1 MSIFN
6 IFNIYTNALQVRR
19 FLQIA
24 RILIRHG
31 YQNWYLNTKLGKRYL
46 RRHPDVRHLST
57 PERIRVLIQD
67 LGPTFVKFGQILADR
82 PDVVADRFRVELKKL
97 QSQVEPI
104 DDQTARH
111 LIENELCKSI
121 KHVFKNFNKNCIAS
135 ASIGQV
141 YEGTLK
147 NGEDVIIKIQRPHI
161 EKTIKL
167 DLRLMRWMVN
177 RFVKEYP
184 QFSYMDLAGFVDEF
198 SMQMANE
205 LDYFNEAD
213 NMARFS
219 AMFEDNPQVYIPKV
233 YPEFTTKRLLIME
246 KIKGLPPD
254 HIQELK
260 TAGYDLHQIAVT
272 GANALLKMILE
283 EGFFHADPHPG
294 NIFIMPGN
302 VVCFIDFGMVG
313 YLRPREM
320 NFIANF
326 LISFVRKNPKAMG
339 AALLNLSGKKFY
351 QDMDELEFELDSLIK
366 RVGNVPVEEI
376 NFANLMQT
384 CLNIL
389 VKHRLRVPSGMFMLG
404 KSLLTLQR
412 FAGQL
417 DPDLPITPLVLPY
430 AKRLVSNQ
438 YNVSKLAGSVF
449 DTLWDYVNMARSLPV
464 QINEILYK
472 LKEGKISHEI
482 KVDDASSMNRA
493 FRNAANRIVLAIL
506 LMALFVGSALLTAL
520 APQIIYAKI
529 LFIASSAIILIMLLG
544 RIFRKRY

>member
-1 MSIFN
+1 MN
-6 IFNIYTNALQVRR
+6 ILNLYSNFLQTRR

-24 RILIRHG
+24 RILAKHG
-31 YQNWYLNTKLGKRYL
+31 YQNWYLGTRLGKRYL
-46 RRHPDVRHLST
+46 RRNPDIKHLST
-57 PERIRVLIQD
+57 PERIRVLIED

-82 PDVVADRFRVELKKL
+82 PDVIADRFRTELKQL
-97 QSQVEPI
+97 QSHVEPI

-111 LIENELCKSI
+111 LIENELCKPI
-121 KHVFKNFNKNCIAS
+121 KHVFKSFNKTCLAS

-141 YEGTLK
+141 YEATLK

-167 DLRLMRWMVN
+167 DIKLMRWMAN
-177 RFVKEYP
+177 RFTKEYP
-184 QFSYMDLAGFVDEF
+184 QYSYIDLDGFVDEF
-198 SMQMANE
+198 SKQMANE

-213 NMARFS
+213 NMLRFS
-219 AMFEDNPQVYIPKV
+219 AMFESNPQVYIPKV
-233 YPEFTTKRLLIME
+233 YGEYTTKRLLVME
-246 KIKGLPPD
+246 KIKGVPPD
-254 HIQELK
+254 RIQELK
-260 TAGYDLHQIAVT
+260 EAGYDLHGIAVT

-313 YLRPREM
+313 TLRPREM

-339 AALLNLSGKKFY
+339 TALLSLSGKKFY
-351 QDMDELEFELDSLIK
+351 QDMDELEFELDSLLK

-376 NFANLMQT
+376 NFASLMQS
-384 CLNIL
+384 CINIL
-389 VKHRLRVPSGMFMLG
+389 VKHQLRVPSGMFMLG

-449 DTLWDYVNMARSLPV
+449 DTLWDYLNMARSLPV
-464 QINEILYK
+464 QVNEILYK

-506 LMALFVGSALLTAL
+506 LTALFIGSALLTAL
-520 APQIIYAKI
+520 APGIIYGKI
-529 LFIASSAIILIMLLG
+529 LLVASSAIILIMLLG

>member
-1 MSIFN
+1 MN
-6 IFNIYTNALQVRR
+6 ILNIYSNFLQTRR
-19 FLQIA
+19 FLQIV
-24 RILIRHG
+24 RILLRHG
-31 YQNWYLNTKLGKRYL
+31 YKNWYLNTKMGKRHL
-46 RRHPDVRHLST
+46 RRHPEVKYLST
-57 PERIRVLIQD
+57 PERIRVLIED

-82 PDVVADRFRVELKKL
+82 PDVIAERFRVELKKL
-97 QSQVEPI
+97 QSQVDPI
-104 DDQTARH
+104 DNQTAWH

-121 KHVFKNFNKNCIAS
+121 RQVFKSINKKCIAS

-141 YEGTLK
+141 YEATLK
-147 NGEDVIIKIQRPHI
+147 NGEEVIIKIQRPHI

-167 DLRLMRWMVN
+167 DIKLMRWMVN
-177 RFVKEYP
+177 RFIKEYP
-184 QFSYMDLAGFVDEF
+184 QYSYMDLAGFVEEF
-198 SMQMANE
+198 SKQMANE

-213 NMARFS
+213 NMSRF
-219 AMFEDNPQVYIPKV
+219 AGMFEDNPKVYIPKV
-233 YPEFTTKRLLIME
+233 YSEYTTKRLLVME
-246 KIKGLPPD
+246 KINGLPPD
-254 HIQELK
+254 HIKDLK
-260 TAGYDLHQIAVT
+260 AAGYDLHEIAVT
-272 GANALLKMILE
+272 GANALLKMIME

-313 YLRPREM
+313 SLRPREM

-339 AALLNLSGKKFY
+339 SALLSLSGKQFY
-351 QDMDELEFELDSLIK
+351 QDMDELEFELDSLLK

-376 NFANLMQT
+376 NFASLMQS
-384 CLNIL
+384 CINIL
-389 VKHRLRVPSGMFMLG
+389 VKHQLRVPSGMFMLG

-412 FAGQL
+412 FAGEL

-438 YNVSKLAGSVF
+438 YNVSRLAGSVF
-449 DTLWDYVNMARSLPV
+449 DTLWDYINMARSLPV
-464 QINEILYK
+464 QVNEILYK

-520 APQIIYAKI
+520 APEIIYGKI
-529 LFIASSAIILIMLLG
+529 LLIASSAIILIMLLG

>member
-1 MSIFN
+1 MN
-6 IFNIYTNALQVRR
+6 ILNLYSNFLQTRR

-24 RILIRHG
+24 RILAKHG
-31 YQNWYLNTKLGKRYL
+31 YQNWYLGTRLGKRYL
-46 RRHPDVRHLST
+46 RRNPDIKHLST
-57 PERIRVLIQD
+57 PERIRVLIED

-82 PDVVADRFRVELKKL
+82 PDVIADRFRTELKQL
-97 QSQVEPI
+97 QSHVEPI

-111 LIENELCKSI
+111 LIENELCKPI
-121 KHVFKNFNKNCIAS
+121 KHVFKSFNKTCLAS

-141 YEGTLK
+141 YEATLK

-167 DLRLMRWMVN
+167 DIKLMRWMVN
-177 RFVKEYP
+177 RFTKEYP
-184 QFSYMDLAGFVDEF
+184 QYSYMDLDGFVDEF
-198 SMQMANE
+198 SKQMANE

-213 NMARFS
+213 NMLRFS
-219 AMFEDNPQVYIPKV
+219 AMFESNPQVYIPKV
-233 YPEFTTKRLLIME
+233 YGEYTTKRLLVME
-246 KIKGLPPD
+246 KIKGVPPD
-254 HIQELK
+254 RIQELK
-260 TAGYDLHQIAVT
+260 EAGYDLHGIAVT

-313 YLRPREM
+313 TLRPREM

-339 AALLNLSGKKFY
+339 TALLSLSGKKFY
-351 QDMDELEFELDSLIK
+351 QDMDELEFELDSLLK

-376 NFANLMQT
+376 NFASLMQS
-384 CLNIL
+384 CINIL
-389 VKHRLRVPSGMFMLG
+389 VKHQLRVPSGMFMLG

-449 DTLWDYVNMARSLPV
+449 DTLWDYLNMARSLPV
-464 QINEILYK
+464 QVNEILYK

-506 LMALFVGSALLTAL
+506 LTALFIGSALLTAL
-520 APQIIYAKI
+520 APGIIYGKI
-529 LFIASSAIILIMLLG
+529 LLVASSAIILIMLLG

>member
-1 MSIFN
+1 MN
-6 IFNIYTNALQVRR
+6 ILNLYSNFLQTRR

-24 RILIRHG
+24 RILAKHG
-31 YQNWYLNTKLGKRYL
+31 YQNWYLGTRLGKRYL
-46 RRHPDVRHLST
+46 RRNPDIKHLST
-57 PERIRVLIQD
+57 PERIRVLIED

-82 PDVVADRFRVELKKL
+82 PDVIADRFRTELKQL
-97 QSQVEPI
+97 QSHVEPI

-111 LIENELCKSI
+111 LIENELCKPI
-121 KHVFKNFNKNCIAS
+121 KHVFKSFNKTCLAS

-141 YEGTLK
+141 YEATLK

-167 DLRLMRWMVN
+167 DIKLMRWMVN
-177 RFVKEYP
+177 RFTKEYP
-184 QFSYMDLAGFVDEF
+184 QYSYMDLDGFVDEF
-198 SMQMANE
+198 SKQMANE

-213 NMARFS
+213 NMLRFS
-219 AMFEDNPQVYIPKV
+219 AMFESNPQVYIPKV
-233 YPEFTTKRLLIME
+233 YGEYTTKRLLVME
-246 KIKGLPPD
+246 KIKGVPPD
-254 HIQELK
+254 RIQELK
-260 TAGYDLHQIAVT
+260 EAGYDLHGIAVT

-313 YLRPREM
+313 TLRPREM

-339 AALLNLSGKKFY
+339 TALLSLSGKKFY
-351 QDMDELEFELDSLIK
+351 QDMDELEFELDSLLK

-376 NFANLMQT
+376 NFASLMQS
-384 CLNIL
+384 CINIL
-389 VKHRLRVPSGMFMLG
+389 VKHQLRVPSGMFMLG

-449 DTLWDYVNMARSLPV
+449 DTLWDYLNMARSLPV
-464 QINEILYK
+464 QVNEILYK

-506 LMALFVGSALLTAL
+506 LTALFIGSALLTAL
-520 APQIIYAKI
+520 APGIIYGKI
-529 LFIASSAIILIMLLG
+529 LLVASAAIILIMLLG

>member
-1 MSIFN
+1 MN
-6 IFNIYTNALQVRR
+6 ILNLYSNFLQTRR

-24 RILIRHG
+24 RILAKHG
-31 YQNWYLNTKLGKRYL
+31 YQNWYLGTRLGKRYL
-46 RRHPDVRHLST
+46 RRHPDIKHLST
-57 PERIRVLIQD
+57 PERIRVLIED

-82 PDVVADRFRVELKKL
+82 PDVIADRFRTELKQL
-97 QSQVEPI
+97 QSHVEPI

-111 LIENELCKSI
+111 LIENELCKPI
-121 KHVFKNFNKNCIAS
+121 KHVFKSFNKTCLAS

-141 YEGTLK
+141 YEATLK

-167 DLRLMRWMVN
+167 DIKLMRWMVN
-177 RFVKEYP
+177 RFTKEYP
-184 QFSYMDLAGFVDEF
+184 QYSYMDLDGFVDEF
-198 SMQMANE
+198 SKQMANE

-213 NMARFS
+213 NMLRFS
-219 AMFEDNPQVYIPKV
+219 AMFESNPQVYIPKV
-233 YPEFTTKRLLIME
+233 YGEYTTKRLLVME
-246 KIKGLPPD
+246 KIKGVPPD
-254 HIQELK
+254 RIQELK
-260 TAGYDLHQIAVT
+260 EAGYDLHGIAVT

-313 YLRPREM
+313 TLRPREM

-339 AALLNLSGKKFY
+339 TALLSLSGKKFY
-351 QDMDELEFELDSLIK
+351 QDMDELEFELDSLLK

-376 NFANLMQT
+376 NFASLMQS
-384 CLNIL
+384 CINIL
-389 VKHRLRVPSGMFMLG
+389 VKHQLRVPSGMFMLG

-417 DPDLPITPLVLPY
+417 APDLPITPLVLPY

-449 DTLWDYVNMARSLPV
+449 DTLWDYLNMARSLPV
-464 QINEILYK
+464 QVNEILYK

-506 LMALFVGSALLTAL
+506 LTALFIGSALLTAL
-520 APQIIYAKI
+520 APGIIYGKI
-529 LFIASSAIILIMLLG
+529 LLVASSAIILIMLLG

>member
-1 MSIFN
+1 MN
-6 IFNIYTNALQVRR
+6 ILNLYSNFLQTRR

-24 RILIRHG
+24 RILAKHG
-31 YQNWYLNTKLGKRYL
+31 YQNWYLGTRLGKRYL
-46 RRHPDVRHLST
+46 RRNPDIKHLST
-57 PERIRVLIQD
+57 PERIRVLIED

-82 PDVVADRFRVELKKL
+82 PDVIADRFRTELKQL
-97 QSQVEPI
+97 QSHVEPI

-111 LIENELCKSI
+111 LIENELCKPI
-121 KHVFKNFNKNCIAS
+121 KHVFKSFNKTCLAS

-141 YEGTLK
+141 YEATLK

-167 DLRLMRWMVN
+167 DIKLMRWMVN
-177 RFVKEYP
+177 RFTKEYP
-184 QFSYMDLAGFVDEF
+184 QYSYIDLDGFVDEF
-198 SMQMANE
+198 SKQMANE

-213 NMARFS
+213 NMLRFS
-219 AMFEDNPQVYIPKV
+219 AMFESNPQVYIPKV
-233 YPEFTTKRLLIME
+233 YGEYTTKRLLVME
-246 KIKGLPPD
+246 KIKGVPPD

-260 TAGYDLHQIAVT
+260 EAGYDLHGIAVT

-313 YLRPREM
+313 TLRPREM

-339 AALLNLSGKKFY
+339 TALLSLSGKKFY
-351 QDMDELEFELDSLIK
+351 QDMDELEFELDSLLK

-376 NFANLMQT
+376 NFASLMQS
-384 CLNIL
+384 CINIL
-389 VKHRLRVPSGMFMLG
+389 VKHQLRVPSGMFMLG

-449 DTLWDYVNMARSLPV
+449 DTLWDYLNMARSLPV
-464 QINEILYK
+464 QVNEILYK

-506 LMALFVGSALLTAL
+506 LTALFIGSALLTAL
-520 APQIIYAKI
+520 APGIIYGKI
-529 LFIASSAIILIMLLG
+529 LLVASSAIILIMLLG

>member
-1 MSIFN
+1 MN
-6 IFNIYTNALQVRR
+6 ILNLYSNFLQTRR

-24 RILIRHG
+24 RILAKHG
-31 YQNWYLNTKLGKRYL
+31 YQNWYLGTRLGKRYL
-46 RRHPDVRHLST
+46 RRNPDIKHLST
-57 PERIRVLIQD
+57 PERIRVLIED

-82 PDVVADRFRVELKKL
+82 PDVIADRFRTELKQL
-97 QSQVEPI
+97 QSHVEPI

-111 LIENELCKSI
+111 LIENELCKPI
-121 KHVFKNFNKNCIAS
+121 KHVFKSFNKTCLAS

-141 YEGTLK
+141 YEATLK

-167 DLRLMRWMVN
+167 DIKLMRWMVN
-177 RFVKEYP
+177 RFTKEYP
-184 QFSYMDLAGFVDEF
+184 QYSYIDLDGFVDEF
-198 SMQMANE
+198 SKQMANE
-205 LDYFNEAD
+205 LDYSNEAD
-213 NMARFS
+213 NMLRFS
-219 AMFEDNPQVYIPKV
+219 AMFESNPQVYIPKV
-233 YPEFTTKRLLIME
+233 YGEYTTKRLLVME
-246 KIKGLPPD
+246 KIKGVPPD
-254 HIQELK
+254 RIQELK
-260 TAGYDLHQIAVT
+260 EAGYDLHGIAVT

-313 YLRPREM
+313 TLRPREM

-339 AALLNLSGKKFY
+339 TALLSLSGKKFY
-351 QDMDELEFELDSLIK
+351 QDMDELEFELDSLLK

-376 NFANLMQT
+376 NFASLMQS
-384 CLNIL
+384 CINIL
-389 VKHRLRVPSGMFMLG
+389 VKHQLRVPSGMFMLG

-449 DTLWDYVNMARSLPV
+449 DTLWDYLNMARSLPV
-464 QINEILYK
+464 QVNEILYK

-506 LMALFVGSALLTAL
+506 LTALFIGSALLTAL
-520 APQIIYAKI
+520 APGIIYGKI
-529 LFIASSAIILIMLLG
+529 LLVASSAIILIMLLG

>member
-1 MSIFN
+1 MN
-6 IFNIYTNALQVRR
+6 ILNLYSNFLQTRR

-24 RILIRHG
+24 RILAKHG
-31 YQNWYLNTKLGKRYL
+31 YQNWYLGTRLGKRYL
-46 RRHPDVRHLST
+46 RRNPDIKHLST
-57 PERIRVLIQD
+57 PERIRVLIED

-82 PDVVADRFRVELKKL
+82 PDVIADRFRTELKHL
-97 QSQVEPI
+97 QSHVEPI

-111 LIENELCKSI
+111 LIENELCKPI
-121 KHVFKNFNKNCIAS
+121 KHVFKSFNKTCLAS

-141 YEGTLK
+141 YEATLK

-167 DLRLMRWMVN
+167 DIKLMRWMVN
-177 RFVKEYP
+177 RFTKEYP
-184 QFSYMDLAGFVDEF
+184 QYSYMDLDGFVDEF
-198 SMQMANE
+198 SKQMANE

-213 NMARFS
+213 NMLRFS
-219 AMFEDNPQVYIPKV
+219 AMFESNPQVYIPKV
-233 YPEFTTKRLLIME
+233 YGEYTTKRLLVME
-246 KIKGLPPD
+246 KIKGVPPD
-254 HIQELK
+254 RIQELK
-260 TAGYDLHQIAVT
+260 EAGYDLHGIAVT

-313 YLRPREM
+313 TLRPREM

-339 AALLNLSGKKFY
+339 TALLSLSGKKFY
-351 QDMDELEFELDSLIK
+351 QDMDELEFELDSLLK

-376 NFANLMQT
+376 NFASLMQS
-384 CLNIL
+384 CINIL
-389 VKHRLRVPSGMFMLG
+389 VKHQLRVPSGMFMLG

-449 DTLWDYVNMARSLPV
+449 DTLWDYLNMARSLPV
-464 QINEILYK
+464 QVNEILYK

-506 LMALFVGSALLTAL
+506 LTALFIGSALLTAL
-520 APQIIYAKI
+520 APGIIYGKI
-529 LFIASSAIILIMLLG
+529 LLVASSAIILIMLLG

>member
-121 KHVFKNFNKNCIAS
+121 KHVFKSFNKNCIAS

-219 AMFEDNPQVYIPKV
+219 AMFEDNSQVYIPKV

-260 TAGYDLHQIAVT
+260 AAGYDLHQIAVT

>member
-1 MSIFN
+1 MN
-6 IFNIYTNALQVRR
+6 ILNLYSNFLQTRR

-24 RILIRHG
+24 RILAKHG
-31 YQNWYLNTKLGKRYL
+31 YQNWYLGTRLGKRYL
-46 RRHPDVRHLST
+46 RRHPDIKHLST
-57 PERIRVLIQD
+57 PERIRVLIED

-82 PDVVADRFRVELKKL
+82 PDVIADRFRTELKQL
-97 QSQVEPI
+97 QSHVEPI

-111 LIENELCKSI
+111 LIENELCKPI
-121 KHVFKNFNKNCIAS
+121 KHVFKSFNKTCLAS

-141 YEGTLK
+141 YEATLK

-167 DLRLMRWMVN
+167 DIKLMRWMVN
-177 RFVKEYP
+177 RFTKEYP
-184 QFSYMDLAGFVDEF
+184 QYSYIDLDGFVDEF
-198 SMQMANE
+198 SKQMANE

-213 NMARFS
+213 NMLRFS
-219 AMFEDNPQVYIPKV
+219 AMFESNPQVYIPKV
-233 YPEFTTKRLLIME
+233 YGEYTTKRLLVME
-246 KIKGLPPD
+246 KIKGVPPD
-254 HIQELK
+254 RIQELK
-260 TAGYDLHQIAVT
+260 EAGYDLHGIAVT

-313 YLRPREM
+313 TLRPREM

-339 AALLNLSGKKFY
+339 TALLSLSGKKFY
-351 QDMDELEFELDSLIK
+351 QDMDELEFELDSLLK

-376 NFANLMQT
+376 NFASLMQS
-384 CLNIL
+384 CINIL
-389 VKHRLRVPSGMFMLG
+389 VKHQLRVPSGMFMLG

-449 DTLWDYVNMARSLPV
+449 DTLWDYLNMARSLPV
-464 QINEILYK
+464 QVNEILYK

-506 LMALFVGSALLTAL
+506 LTALFIGSALLTAL
-520 APQIIYAKI
+520 APGIIYGKI
-529 LFIASSAIILIMLLG
+529 LLVASSAIILIMLLG